1 MEEKAINTLDKIISI
16 HNSIIELIGK
26 YRQIDTNNNH
36 EEELKMVLNLNKLT
50 KYENDLT
57 KYRES
62 ISVNYMDVD
71 KHEIINKEVG
81 KIMVAINKMMV
92 AVNKMIETVS

>member
-1 MEEKAINTLDKIISI
+1 MEDKAIIVLDKIISI
-16 HNSIIELIGK
+16 HNNIIELIGK
-26 YRQIDTNNNH
+26 YRQIEINKIKQH
-36 EEELKMVLNLNKLT
+36 AKMISNLNKLMQ
-50 KYENDLT
+50 YETDLT

-71 KHEIINKEVG
+71 KHDIINKAVN
-81 KIMVAINKMMV
+81 KIMV